1 MIVLGVLISGRG
13 SNLMAIVRA
22 IEEDRLDARVAV
34 VVSNRADAAGLA
46 FAREKGIDAVW
57 VDRAAFDSQAAY
69 ENEILGALQS
79 RGVQWVVLA
88 GYMRILGPTLLAA
101 YPDHIVNIHPSLLP
115 AFKGLDVPR
124 RVLES
129 GVSEAG
135 CTVHLVDE
143 TLDGGR
149 ILAQA
154 RVPVLAGDTEASL
167 SARILVEE
175 HRLYPQVLQELSGL

>member
-13 SNLMAIVRA
+13 SNLMAIVKA
-22 IEEDRLDARVAV
+22 IEEGRLNARVAV
-34 VVSNRADAAGLA
+34 VLSNRADADGLV

-57 VDRAAFDSQAAY
+57 VDRGAFDSQAAY
-69 ENEILGALQS
+69 ESDILVALQS
-79 RGVQWVVLA
+79 GGVQWVVLA
-88 GYMRILGPTLLAA
+88 GYMRILGPTILAA
-101 YPDHIVNIHPSLLP
+101 YPDHVVNIHPSLLP
-115 AFKGLDVPR
+115 DFKGLDVPR

-149 ILAQA
+149 ILGQA
-154 RVPVLAGDTEASL
+154 RVPVLQGDTEASL
-167 SARILVEE
+167 SARILVAE
-175 HRLYPQVLQELSGL
+175 HRLYSQVLQSLSGL